1 MKLIFS
7 SCFLA
12 ENVNLFDYSWKNS
25 ISTDY
30 IHMLLEDMNL
40 GVGEYYSV

>member
-1 MKLIFS
+1 MKFFFS

-12 ENVNLFDYSWKNS
+12 ENLFDYSWKNS